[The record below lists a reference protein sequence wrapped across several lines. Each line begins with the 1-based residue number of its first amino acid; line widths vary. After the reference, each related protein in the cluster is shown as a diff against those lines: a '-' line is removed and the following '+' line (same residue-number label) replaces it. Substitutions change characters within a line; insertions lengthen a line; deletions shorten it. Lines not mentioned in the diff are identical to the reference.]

1 LLATLFKNTAAANV
15 LIPVSNFLTAP
26 HELLQ
31 NIIMGAAT
39 GSMLLHALGY
49 TIVFV
54 LICVIFGKFWIE
66 VGGQGTENVASQLQ
80 RSGMSIPGFRRDE
93 RVLVS
98 VLNRYIPTIVILGS
112 IFVALLAVLADL
124 TGAIGTGTGILLT
137 VGIVYR
143 FYEQLA
149 KDQLFESG
157 NFLKQMMGK

>member
-1 LLATLFKNTAAANV
+1 
-15 LIPVSNFLTAP
+15 
-26 HELLQ
+26 
-31 NIIMGAAT
+31 MGAAT